1 MAGLP
6 GESAHLAAG
15 NWEWYYPDGGK
26 KRVSIAS
33 IVGYS
38 QPSVSSIQRHA
49 RVMAAD
55 AQAELA
61 LHRDTGDAHVGAVHM
76 GEDVEGHRPDLD
88 SVVYLAASDEGEK
101 HEDEGKDVP
110 GTDDGSVYTNAHRA
124 VMSIE
129 FGHYTSGGMG
139 PRTRKQHRR
148 TRVKGLGVLQK
159 ASKKMVAKR
168 RMSIK

>member
-1 MAGLP
+1 MGL
-6 GESAHLAAG
+6 SAG

-38 QPSVSSIQRHA
+38 QPAVSSIQRHA
-49 RVMAAD
+49 RVMGNEAA
-55 AQAELA
+55 AELA
-61 LHRDTGDAHVGAVHM
+61 LHYDQGHAYVGVVHL
-76 GEDVEGHRPDLD
+76 GEDAEGYRPDLD
-88 SVVYLAASDEGEK
+88 SVVYLASP
-101 HEDEGKDVP
+101 DEGKKDPDEGKPVP

-129 FGHYTSGGMG
+129 FGHYTRGGMG

-148 TRVKGLGVLQK
+148 TWVKGLGVLQK

>member
-1 MAGLP
+1 MGLQ
-6 GESAHLAAG
+6 AG

-26 KRVSIAS
+26 KRVSIHS
-33 IVGYS
+33 LVGYS
-38 QPSVSSIQRHA
+38 QPAVSSIKRHA
-49 RVMAAD
+49 MVMAAE
-55 AQAELA
+55 ARAELS
-61 LHRDTGDAHVGAVHM
+61 LHRDTGDAHIGAVHM
-76 GEDVEGHRPDLD
+76 GEDAEGHRPDLD
-88 SVVYLAASDEGEK
+88 SVVYLAASDEGERDP
-101 HEDEGKDVP
+101 DEGKEVP
-110 GTDDGSVYTNAHRA
+110 GTDDGSIYTNAHRA

-129 FGHYTSGGMG
+129 FGHYTGGRAMG

>member
-1 MAGLP
+1 MG
-6 GESAHLAAG
+6 LAAG
-15 NWEWYYPDGGK
+15 NWEWYYPDNGK
-26 KRVSIAS
+26 VSIAT

-38 QPSVSSIQRHA
+38 QPSVSSMRRHA
-49 RVMAAD
+49 EVMKREGA
-55 AQAELA
+55 AELSI
-61 LHRDTGDAHVGAVHM
+61 HRDTGDAHVGVVHM
-76 GEDVEGHRPDLD
+76 GEDAEGHRPDLD
-88 SVVYLAASDEGEK
+88 SVVYLAAHDEGAK

-148 TRVKGLGVLQK
+148 TFVKGLGVLQK